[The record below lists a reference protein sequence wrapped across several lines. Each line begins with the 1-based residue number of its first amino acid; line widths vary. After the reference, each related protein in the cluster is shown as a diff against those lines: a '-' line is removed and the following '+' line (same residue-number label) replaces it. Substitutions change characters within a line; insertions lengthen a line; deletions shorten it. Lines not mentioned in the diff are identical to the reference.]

1 MSALRRLL
9 FLALWLLPIAVGATE
24 IQRVTTRAGIELW
37 YVQEKSV
44 PIVTVNFAF
53 RRAGASG
60 EPEGKEGLAEFHATL
75 LKEGAGP
82 HEGLAFRQR
91 LERFGI
97 DLSFDGG
104 RDRVSG
110 SLRSL
115 TDHAEEAFTL
125 LGHAMTRPLFAEGEV
140 ARARERTLAAIRR
153 QDEDHRGS
161 AWRKWMAESFPGHPY
176 GRLTRGTLESV
187 GALSRDDLL
196 AQHRRLGRDVLVLAA
211 VGDLPASEI
220 ARLADLAF
228 AALPAAAAVSPVVAD
243 AVPAARGVHVIRR
256 AIPQAQVAF
265 ALPGVKRG
273 DPDYYAAYLM
283 NYVLG
288 GGGFVSRLYR
298 EIREQRGLAYS
309 VASYLA
315 PMDHA
320 GLYSGAVGTANER
333 VGESIQL
340 VKAAFA
346 RMRDEGVSAAELA
359 DAKTYVTGS
368 FPLGLDTNSKIAAT
382 LVAVQWDRLGID
394 FLRRRNALF
403 EAVTVEDV

>member
-1 MSALRRLL
+1 
-9 FLALWLLPIAVGATE
+9 
-24 IQRVTTRAGIELW
+24 
-37 YVQEKSV
+37 
-44 PIVTVNFAF
+44 
-53 RRAGASG
+53 
-60 EPEGKEGLAEFHATL
+60 
-75 LKEGAGP
+75 
-82 HEGLAFRQR
+82 
-91 LERFGI
+91 
-97 DLSFDGG
+97 
-104 RDRVSG
+104 
-110 SLRSL
+110 
-115 TDHAEEAFTL
+115 
-125 LGHAMTRPLFAEGEV
+125 
-140 ARARERTLAAIRR
+140 
-153 QDEDHRGS
+153 
-161 AWRKWMAESFPGHPY
+161 
-176 GRLTRGTLESV
+176 
-187 GALSRDDLL
+187 
-196 AQHRRLGRDVLVLAA
+196 A

-228 AALPAAAAVSPVVAD
+228 AALPAAAAASPAVAE
-243 AVPAARGVHVIRR
+243 AVPAARGVNVIRR

-265 ALPGVKRG
+265 GLPGVKRG

-333 VGESIQL
+333 VAESIHL
-340 VKAAFA
+340 VKAAFS

-403 EAVTVEDV
+403 EAVTVEDVARVAKRLLDPDKIYFVVVGDPAGLGG